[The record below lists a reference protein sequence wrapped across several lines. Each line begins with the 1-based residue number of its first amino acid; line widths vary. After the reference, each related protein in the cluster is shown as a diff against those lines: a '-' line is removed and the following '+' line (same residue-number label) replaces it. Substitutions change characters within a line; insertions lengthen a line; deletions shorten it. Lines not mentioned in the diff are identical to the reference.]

1 MVTVHSLLCRR
12 FRIIGMINYKTRN
25 YLGMKKRLFSLTIV
39 ALLLSLMINSCNK
52 KDEPIVYK
60 DPELV
65 WTNPAD
71 ITEGTELS
79 YTGQLNARADPE
91 GTYVY
96 TPPVGAQL
104 GIGNNQELKV
114 DFYPDDYYKRAS
126 KTVKINVLPSLK
138 PTNGLTTAIFNNTK
152 TYGTMTDQDGN
163 VYKTITIGTQTWMAE
178 NLRTTKYRDGTE
190 MHNICYGL
198 WYLGENNGYCSF
210 NNTTDAVS
218 IATYGRLYN
227 WYTVNS
233 SRNIATVGWH
243 VPTDAEWT
251 TLINYLGGEI
261 AAGGKMK
268 ETGTT
273 HWITPNTG
281 ATNESGFTGLPTG
294 ARGSGGSNPEPFFS
308 FMGECGYYW
317 SSSEPGPNYA
327 VGDYCRLS
335 CDNAIV
341 FRYDN
346 SKAEGFAVRLV
357 KD

>member
-1 MVTVHSLLCRR
+1 
-12 FRIIGMINYKTRN
+12 
-25 YLGMKKRLFSLTIV
+25 MKKRLFSATIV
-39 ALLLSLMINSCNK
+39 AFLLSLMINSCKK
-52 KDEPIVYK
+52 KDEIIVYK
-60 DPELV
+60 DPGLV

-71 ITEGTELS
+71 ITEGTALS
-79 YTGQLNARADPE
+79 YYWQLNASSDAD
-91 GTYVY
+91 GTFVY

-114 DFYPDDYYKRAS
+114 DFYPDGYYKRAS

-138 PTNGLTTAIFNNTK
+138 PTNGLTTAVFNTNK
-152 TYGTMTDQDGN
+152 IYGTMTDQDGN

-190 MHNICYGL
+190 MRNICYGL
-198 WYLGENNGYCSF
+198 WYLGENNGYCSYN
-210 NNTTDAVS
+210 NNTDPVS

-227 WYTVNS
+227 WYTVTS
-233 SRNIATVGWH
+233 SHNIAPEGWH

-251 TLINYLGGEI
+251 TLITFLGGESV
-261 AAGGKMK
+261 AGGKMK

-273 HWITPNTG
+273 HWITANTS

-294 ARGSGGSNPEPFFS
+294 KRDSGGSDPEPFFN
-308 FMGECGYYW
+308 FMGACAYYW
-317 SSSEPGPNYA
+317 SSTEPGPNYA
-327 VGDYCRLS
+327 VGNFCRLS
-335 CDNAIV
+335 CDNATV
-341 FRYDN
+341 YRYNN